1 MRNPPIPIRPRP
13 SLNGGGDL
21 LDQLEDRVVGQP
33 HAMQE
38 IVPYV
43 RMHRA
48 GLAPSGRPVG
58 VFLLLGPT
66 GTGKTRTCLLYT
78 SDAADE

>member
-1 MRNPPIPIRPRP
+1 MRANVIPIRPKAFP
-13 SLNGGGDL
+13 PDEGDL
-21 LDQLEDRVVGQP
+21 AARLRRRIVGQEE
-33 HAMQE
+33 AIRA

-43 RMHRA
+43 ELYEA

-66 GTGKTRTCLLYT
+66 
-78 SDAADE
+78 